1 MGNVMMNNII
11 FATHLVKV
19 LDKAGID
26 AQKSKYVIYPIF
38 EEGKHYSSTDDF
50 VRLYVFPNKVSE
62 KVFTFEDI
70 VKRFSVVKPCYPL
83 WVNVYVKEDNIVELH
98 TCMRFRKPSLV
109 FKNETGTEP
118 FRLIESDKI

>member
-1 MGNVMMNNII
+1 MNNVIL
-11 FATHLVKV
+11 ATHLVKV

-26 AQKSKYVIYPIF
+26 AGKCKYVVYPIF
-38 EEGKHYSSTDDF
+38 EEGKPYNSKDDF
-50 VRLYVFPNKVSE
+50 MRLWVFPNRISE
-62 KVFTFEDI
+62 KVLTFEDV
-70 VKRFSVVKPCYPL
+70 VKRFSVVKPYYPL

-118 FRLIESDKI
+118 FRLKEIL